1 MGRPPS
7 TSRRAIELVALR
19 LFAEQGFEATTVDD
33 IAGQAGVSRR
43 TFFRYFPAKNA
54 VLFGAFADEI
64 ATIRRLLAA
73 APPGEPVMDAVRH
86 AVVAANRYRPDDL
99 PELRTRIDLLG
110 TVPALQAAAA
120 LHYAAWEEAISQ
132 FVAGRTGLA
141 PTDLLPLSAGRATLA
156 VCRSAYDCWVQRADR
171 DLPWYLDAAL
181 RALAAGF
188 ELPDPEEPPAGRP
201 GGTG

>member
-19 LFAEQGFEATTVDD
+19 LFAERGFEATTVDD
-33 IAGQAGVSRR
+33 IAGEAGVSRR
-43 TFFRYFPAKNA
+43 TFFRYYPAKNA
-54 VLFGAFADEI
+54 VLFGAFAEEI

-73 APPGEPVMDAVRH
+73 APATEPVMDAVRH
-86 AVVAANRYRPDDL
+86 AVVAANRYRPEDL

-120 LHYAAWEEAISQ
+120 LHYGAWEEAVSE
-132 FVAGRTGLA
+132 FVARRTGLA
-141 PTDLLPLSAGRATLA
+141 ATDLLPLSAGRATLA

-181 RALAAGF
+181 RGLAAGF
-188 ELPDPEEPPAGRP
+188 DLPRPGEPPAGGP
-201 GGTG
+201 GRTG